1 LWKSVPTRRSLIRW
15 TALSKRFA
23 DGFMVVGECFTKLS
37 GGLWKIRVLSRV
49 FALMRSSMAQ
59 IDRYTCEETIRR
71 IDDYLDR
78 DLTPHEMQLVNDH
91 LEVCALCASEY
102 AFEPS
107 ALERLRDKLQRI
119 PAPADPMTKVFSALE
134 RARGETSSS

>member
-1 LWKSVPTRRSLIRW
+1 MGGTPKQFTH
-15 TALSKRFA
+15 
-23 DGFMVVGECFTKLS
+23 GFIMVGKCFTKIS

-71 IDDYLDR
+71 LDDYLDR
-78 DLTPHEMQLVNDH
+78 ELTPHEMQLVKDH

-102 AFEPS
+102 AFEAS

-119 PAPADPMTKVFSALE
+119 PTPADLMTKVSRALE
-134 RARGETSSS
+134 RARGETSSQ